1 MVRWLSLSLICLLVL
16 PAVAEDPAGANRLLV
31 EAVKMIKAADSQTE
45 RSEKLDLLEG
55 ALAKLNEIIDR
66 HPSSS
71 LAVKL
76 ITDQPIGS
84 LSMAELSDAVEKLR
98 AEVAGPRR
106 AGDKTESGPHLAAVS
121 KNTNL
126 VLQVD
131 AASLVETPFGQR
143 LRDAYG
149 RYMET
154 SADES
159 ERRAMEVLTR
169 HLQGTVWV
177 VLAADL
183 SHVDE
188 EDELEKLANELVLQ
202 FTSDTGFD
210 IPGLMQEMSAL
221 RPETRVS
228 LVRHVFSGNEYP
240 GYQVS
245 APGDDPF
252 YVLPSSDAKVFF
264 AGLRLEPLAAA
275 MQRYVS
281 GDLPDVGTL
290 LPSGMPEAQARLG
303 AVLPASMR
311 ERLKK
316 MHLLEQFS
324 GMSELPIEEILGSV
338 FEVGQVLIEAH
349 VDRHVTV
356 NLDLHMDTTFSAS
369 VFYVLGNA
377 LLLPALELLEEK
389 PFISD
394 PVLKLDGLHVMSGF
408 AFDGDILLTRFEASL
423 EERVSARKPDAQ
435 AREQIGKE
443 AEQTAIQSYSGL
455 VMQRLESHKSYPE
468 IAARKGLNG
477 KVMLRFTVRR
487 DGEVLDP
494 ETLVVADAEHD
505 SFRQSALQTLFRAG
519 RLPPFPEDIS
529 RQELLVEVPLTYSI
543 EDDQKQK

>member
-1 MVRWLSLSLICLLVL
+1 MVRWLSFSLIWLLVL
-16 PAVAEDPAGANRLLV
+16 PAVADEPAGANRLLV
-31 EAVKMIKAADSQTE
+31 EAVKMIKAADSQTQG
-45 RSEKLDLLEG
+45 SEKLDLLEG

-66 HPSSS
+66 HPSSG

-121 KNTNL
+121 EDTNL
-126 VLQVD
+126 VLQIDV
-131 AASLVETPFGQR
+131 AGVAKTPFGQG
-143 LRDAYG
+143 LWDAYG

-154 SADES
+154 SAGES
-159 ERRAMEVLTR
+159 ERRAMEVLSR
-169 HLQGTVWV
+169 HLKGTVWV

-188 EDELEKLANELVLQ
+188 EDELEQLANELVLQ

-210 IPGLMQEMSAL
+210 IAGLMREMSAL
-221 RPETRVS
+221 RPETKVS
-228 LVRHVFSGNEYP
+228 QVRHVFSGNEYP

-245 APGDDPF
+245 PPDDDPF
-252 YVLPSSDAKVFF
+252 YVLPSMDARVFI

-275 MQRYVS
+275 MRRYVS
-281 GDLPDVGTL
+281 GDLVNLGTL
-290 LPSGMPEAQARLG
+290 LPPGKPEAQVRLG

-324 GMSELPIEEILGSV
+324 GMSELPIREILGSV

-356 NLDLHMDTTFSAS
+356 NLDLQMDTTFSAS

-377 LLLPALELLEEK
+377 MLLPALELLEEK
-389 PFISD
+389 PFVSD
-394 PVLKLDGLHVMSGF
+394 PVLRLDGLQVMLRF
-408 AFDGDILLTRFEASL
+408 AFDGDVLLTRFEATL
-423 EERVSARKPDAQ
+423 DEGVSARKPDAQ
-435 AREQIGKE
+435 ARGQTDKE
-443 AEQTAIQSYSGL
+443 AEQAAIDAYLGGVL
-455 VMQRLESHKSYPE
+455 ERLEGHKYYPE
-468 IAARKGLNG
+468 SVAEAGLNG
-477 KVMLRFTVRR
+477 RVVLRFTVRW
-487 DGEVLDP
+487 DGEVLNP
-494 ETLVVADAEHD
+494 EIVDVTGHD
-505 SFRQSALQTLFRAG
+505 SFGKAALQTLDRLG
-519 RLPPFPEDIS
+519 SLPPFPEDI
-529 RQELLVEVPLTYSI
+529 RGRELTVEVPLTYSI
-543 EDDQKQK
+543 DQGREQP

>member
-1 MVRWLSLSLICLLVL
+1 MVRWLSFSLICLLVV

-45 RSEKLDLLEG
+45 GSEKLDLLEG

-66 HPSSS
+66 HPSSG

-98 AEVAGPRR
+98 AAVAGSRQT
-106 AGDKTESGPHLAAVS
+106 GDRTESGPHLAAVS
-121 KNTNL
+121 EDTNL
-126 VLQVD
+126 VLQIDV
-131 AASLVETPFGQR
+131 AGVAKTPFGHA
-143 LRDAYG
+143 LWDVYG
-149 RYMET
+149 RFMET
-154 SADES
+154 SAGES
-159 ERRAMEVLTR
+159 ERRAMEVLSR

-188 EDELEKLANELVLQ
+188 EDELEQLANELVLQ

-210 IPGLMQEMSAL
+210 IAALMQEMSAL
-221 RPETRVS
+221 RPETKVS
-228 LVRHVFSGNEYP
+228 QVRHIFSGNEYP

-245 APGDDPF
+245 PPNDDPF
-252 YVLPSSDAKVFF
+252 YVLPSMDAKVFF
-264 AGLRLEPLAAA
+264 AGLHPEPLAAA
-275 MQRYVS
+275 MRRYLS
-281 GDLPDVGTL
+281 GDLVNIGTL
-290 LPSGMPEAQARLG
+290 LPPGKPEAQVRLG

-316 MHLLEQFS
+316 MHMPEQFS
-324 GMSELPIEEILGSV
+324 GMSELPIKEILGSV

-356 NLDLHMDTTFSAS
+356 NLDLQMDSTFSAS

-377 LLLPALELLEEK
+377 MLLPALELLEEK
-389 PFISD
+389 PFVSD
-394 PVLKLDGLHVMSGF
+394 PVMKLDGLQVMLRF
-408 AFDGDILLTRFEASL
+408 AFDGDVLLTGFKATL
-423 EERVSARKPDAQ
+423 EEGVSARKPDAQ
-435 AREQIGKE
+435 AREQTDKE
-443 AEQTAIQSYSGL
+443 AERRAIQSYSGL
-455 VMQRLESHKSYPE
+455 VMQRLESHKRYPE
-468 IAARKGLNG
+468 IAARKGLSG

-494 ETLVVADAEHD
+494 EIVDVTGHD
-505 SFRQSALQTLFRAG
+505 SFGEAALQSLDRLG
-519 RLPPFPEDIS
+519 SLPPFPGDI
-529 RQELLVEVPLTYSI
+529 RRPELNVEVPLTYSI
-543 EDDQKQK
+543 DQDREQP

>member
-1 MVRWLSLSLICLLVL
+1 MVRWLSFSLICLLVL
-16 PAVAEDPAGANRLLV
+16 PAVADEPAGANRLLV

-45 RSEKLDLLEG
+45 GSEKLALLEG

-66 HPSSS
+66 HPSSG

-121 KNTNL
+121 ENTNL
-126 VLQVD
+126 VLQIDV
-131 AASLVETPFGQR
+131 ARLVETPFGQG
-143 LRDAYG
+143 LWDAYG
-149 RYMET
+149 RFMET
-154 SADES
+154 SAGES
-159 ERRAMEVLTR
+159 ERRAMEVLSR

-188 EDELEKLANELVLQ
+188 EDELEQLASELVLQ

-210 IPGLMQEMSAL
+210 IAALMQELSAL
-221 RPETRVS
+221 RPETKVS
-228 LVRHVFSGNEYP
+228 QVRHVFSGNEYP

-245 APGDDPF
+245 PPDDDPF
-252 YVLPSSDAKVFF
+252 YVLPSRDDRVFI
-264 AGLRLEPLAAA
+264 AGLRLEHLAAA
-275 MQRYVS
+275 MRRYVS
-281 GDLPDVGTL
+281 GDLVNIGTL
-290 LPSGMPEAQARLG
+290 LPPGKPQAQVRLG

-324 GMSELPIEEILGSV
+324 GMSELPINEILGSV

-349 VDRHVTV
+349 VERHVTV
-356 NLDLHMDTTFSAS
+356 NLDLQMDTTFSAS

-377 LLLPALELLEEK
+377 MLLPALELLEEK
-389 PFISD
+389 PFVSD
-394 PVLKLDGLHVMSGF
+394 PELKLDGLQVMLRF
-408 AFDGDILLTRFEASL
+408 AFDGDALLTRFETTL
-423 EERVSARKPDAQ
+423 DEGVSARQPDAQ
-435 AREQIGKE
+435 ARGQTDKE
-443 AEQTAIQSYSGL
+443 AEQAAIQAYLGGIL
-455 VMQRLESHKSYPE
+455 ERLEGGKDYPE
-468 IAARKGLNG
+468 IAEQAGLSG
-477 KVMLRFTVRR
+477 RVLLRFTVRQ

-494 ETLVVADAEHD
+494 EIVDIAGHD
-505 SFRQSALQTLFRAG
+505 SFGKAALQTLD
-519 RLPPFPEDIS
+519 RLGSMPPFPEDI
-529 RQELLVEVPLTYSI
+529 RQRELTVEVPLTYSI
-543 EDDQKQK
+543 DQGREQP